1 MGREELFMFGLL
13 VWKTPQQGKR
23 EKTVVLSERSVLRA
37 RFLQGEILRGPR
49 TPEAVWRRRVI
60 QATKGLRKRGVTRVV
75 PPADLEGGINWEK
88 YGLRPVSTLPLRR
101 RLAADWTGTLLAAQG
116 LSQAGAKIALSAAQ
130 MTGELVRTV
139 TELSLRY
146 RYVLL
151 DVPYG
156 GEELCRQL
164 RREYGVSLL
173 LGPNREQMESAGAL
187 VLFDARADLRR
198 RNPVV
203 LPVYDETAP
212 MPPLY
217 LPPALEDQLP
227 EGADRGRLLAALL
240 EIGALRPG
248 QAAVGQPTL
257 DIPPCKHYNTTS

>member
-1 MGREELFMFGLL
+1 
-13 VWKTPQQGKR
+13 
-23 EKTVVLSERSVLRA
+23 
-37 RFLQGEILRGPR
+37 
-49 TPEAVWRRRVI
+49 
-60 QATKGLRKRGVTRVV
+60 
-75 PPADLEGGINWEK
+75 
-88 YGLRPVSTLPLRR
+88 
-101 RLAADWTGTLLAAQG
+101 
-116 LSQAGAKIALSAAQ
+116 
-130 MTGELVRTV
+130 
-139 TELSLRY
+139 
-146 RYVLL
+146 
-151 DVPYG
+151 
-156 GEELCRQL
+156 
-164 RREYGVSLL
+164 
-173 LGPNREQMESAGAL
+173 MESAGAL